1 MVRVSL
7 ETYAKLAETA
17 GKLQFRLRHRV
28 SLSDALD
35 YLVHKKNRQ
44 ARRFWS
50 KLKEKRAKK
59 RLGRGAQRVPA
70 TPESPPSVHTNTN
83 HRIEVS

>member
-1 MVRVSL
+1 MVRVTNS
-7 ETYAKLAETA
+7 TYAKLAETA

-35 YLVHKKNRQ
+35 YLLHKKDKQ

-50 KLKEKRAKK
+50 KLKERRAKK
-59 RLGRGAQRVPA
+59 RIGRGARRQNMLQQNS
-70 TPESPPSVHTNTN
+70 ELVHTDTN
-83 HRIEVS
+83 SRLEVA